1 MAAANRLTL
10 SPELELERIIPL
22 DQVSELSSESTDT
35 IKRNHPDKII
45 RLSKRRLGM
54 RLKDALRLAHRP
66 LA

>member
-10 SPELELERIIPL
+10 SPELELECIITL
-22 DQVSELSSESTDT
+22 DQASELSSESKDT

-54 RLKDALRLAHRP
+54 RVRDALRLGKRP
-66 LA
+66 IA